1 MKKLK
6 IAQIAPL
13 VESVPPQ
20 KYGGTE
26 RVVYSLCEELVKRG
40 HEVTLF
46 ASGDSKSSA
55 KLISVYPVHL
65 RAAKIPDLYG
75 TNDLTMLNIG
85 TAYSMQ
91 EEFDLIHDHCGSLS
105 LASANI
111 CRKPMLMTMHGP
123 FTSYNRRIFEKL
135 TNPGIVTISKAQAR
149 LAPAI
154 NHLGTVYH
162 GLSMESYPFGAKSG
176 NYLLFVGR
184 ISMEKGVHLAI
195 EVAQYLNLPLI
206 IAAKLDSVDMA
217 YFNEYV
223 GPKLSD
229 NLIKWVGEVDE
240 GERNKLMKNAL
251 CFLHPITWE
260 EPFGLTL
267 IEAMACGCPV
277 VAIGKGSVAEIV
289 EDGKTGFVV
298 SDVYEMIEAVK
309 NIDKIR
315 RYTCRK
321 HVLSNFNSR
330 RMADEYEKIYDK
342 LMQAEELQKEYSFE
356 EQSLFRAEN
365 SGIHAEDETN
375 LEARKREP
383 WPKECGNLFGQP
395 LSLPS
400 PGQQRFKIPLES

>member
-26 RVVYSLCEELVKRG
+26 RVVWTLCEELVKRG
-40 HEVTLF
+40 HDVTLF
-46 ASGDSKSSA
+46 ASGDSKVSA
-55 KLISVYPVHL
+55 KLISVYPTNL

-75 TNDLTMLNIG
+75 TNDLSMLNIG

-91 EEFDLIHDHCGSLS
+91 DEFDIIHDHCGSLS

-111 CRKPMLMTMHGP
+111 CKKPVVATMHGP

-135 TNPGIVTISKAQAR
+135 TNPPIVTISRSQAR

-154 NHLGTVYH
+154 NHLGTIHH
-162 GLSMESYPFGAKSG
+162 GLSMEQYPFGEKG
-176 NYLLFVGR
+176 GDYLLFVGR

-195 EVAQYLNLPLI
+195 EVAQYLNLPLL
-206 IAAKLDSVDMA
+206 IAAKLDKVDMA

-240 GERNKLMKNAL
+240 EERNRLMKNAL

-267 IEAMACGCPV
+267 IEAAACGCPV
-277 VAIGKGSVAEIV
+277 VAIGKGSVPEIV
-289 EDGKTGFVV
+289 KDGHTGFVV
-298 SDVYEMIEAVK
+298 GDVYEMIEAVK

-315 RYTCRK
+315 RLYCREY
-321 HVLSNFNSR
+321 VLANFNSR
-330 RMADEYEKIYDK
+330 RMADDYEKVYYK
-342 LMQAEELQKEYSFE
+342 VLAAERIFVE
-356 EQSLFRAEN
+356 EKVE
-365 SGIHAEDETN
+365 GVGT
-375 LEARKREP
+375 
-383 WPKECGNLFGQP
+383 FGQVYQ
-395 LSLPS
+395 S